1 MAAPFA
7 TLFGLLLLFAY
18 PTGLEPLRFADSRV
32 AAPLAVLAALVLQE
46 AFSRRNRRAGDLF
59 AALQFAVLVFV
70 FHWPLWTWHPRVE
83 SSPALSTLAGL
94 APFLLLQALQ
104 ARRGPNRG
112 FAFRAAL
119 GLGALPLAGV
129 LAVEEA
135 FERIGPLRD
144 AAFVHP
150 SLAAGAMLG
159 SMVASAAA
167 LPALLRFVFRAE
179 PLPPG
184 PLRGRLEAR
193 CRAMG
198 LPLKEIH
205 VVPAGPANAF
215 VAGLGLGRRRVFL
228 TRSLLEGMAAEEVE
242 AVLAHEAAH
251 AKRRH
256 LETYLLMALS
266 FAALS
271 ACAHLALPEFPAA
284 ATASI
289 TLLAA
294 ALFWGVLFGWVSR
307 RFETEADL
315 DAAGEVGAGAMASA
329 LFRVAVL
336 NGAPPERGSLR
347 HFSVARRASILLG
360 ASEEGARHRR
370 SCRFARAA
378 AGAVFAASVLLGANL
393 AVKDGDAAERRR
405 IQLAAIRKAEEGD
418 RRLGEGRPEEALRL
432 LREAAEG
439 GADGAG
445 VWLRL
450 AEAEAALG
458 RPQAA
463 REAAGKARARG
474 SVDPRDRLRFK

>member
-1 MAAPFA
+1 VAAPFA

-18 PTGLEPLRFADSRV
+18 PTGFEPLRFADSPLG
-32 AAPLAVLAALVLQE
+32 APLALLAALALQE
-46 AFSRRNRRAGDLF
+46 AVSRRTRRAGAFF

-94 APFLLLQALQ
+94 APLLALQALH
-104 ARRGPNRG
+104 ARRGPDRG
-112 FAFRAAL
+112 FALRAAL

-129 LAVEEA
+129 LAIEEA
-135 FERIGPLRD
+135 FERIGPLRE

-150 SLAAGAMLG
+150 SLAAGAMLC

-167 LPALLRFVFRAE
+167 LPALLRFVFRAG
-179 PLPPG
+179 PLPPC
-184 PLRGRLEAR
+184 PLRERLEAR

-266 FAALS
+266 FALLS
-271 ACAHLALPEFPAA
+271 SGTHLALPELPAA
-284 ATASI
+284 ATASVS
-289 TLLAA
+289 LLAA
-294 ALFWGVLFGWVSR
+294 ALFWGGLFGWVSR

-336 NGAPPERGSLR
+336 NGASPARGSLR
-347 HFSVARRASILLG
+347 HFSISRRAAILLG
-360 ASEEGARHRR
+360 DPGEGERHRN
-370 SCRFARAA
+370 SCRVARAA
-378 AGAVFAASVLLGANL
+378 AGVLFSASVLLGAHL
-393 AVKDGDAAERRR
+393 ALKDGDAAEPRRTL
-405 IQLAAIRKAEEGD
+405 LAAIRRAEEGD
-418 RRLGEGRPEEALRL
+418 RKLREGRPGEARRL

-445 VWLRL
+445 VWMRL

-458 RPQAA
+458 HSEAA
-463 REAAGKARARG
+463 REAMGRARARG
-474 SVDPRDRLRFK
+474 SADPRDRLRLK